1 MFETPGQE
9 SDEPAAMV
17 PVFVTVKVFG
27 LSQLMS
33 TVPVKLSAEA
43 MVGIASA
50 AAQVSTAT
58 NSK

>member
-1 MFETPGQE
+1 
-9 SDEPAAMV
+9 MV
-17 PVFVTVKVFG
+17 PVLLMSEVVG

-50 AAQVSTAT
+50 AAQMSTAT
-58 NSK
+58 NSKF